1 MHARVDL
8 RKSKFRAGGHG
19 RQSARLSRRPVGPIR
34 CAMSSPPDGWPGGR
48 GLVALVSEIEGKGEG
63 RTRSLGRPPEDGGA
77 RRGALRPDGLSRDGE
92 LGCKEC
98 GDVRSGVRKFA
109 VPPLAQ

>member
-63 RTRSLGRPPEDGGA
+63 AQEVWAGLRKMAA
-77 RRGALRPDGLSRDGE
+77 REEERFGPTA
-92 LGCKEC
+92 
-98 GDVRSGVRKFA
+98 
-109 VPPLAQ
+109 